1 MPYHFLFKAYA
12 LKGTSG
18 RFLAGSVEK
27 TVGWSLK
34 ISKFGH
40 LKILKI
46 PKFSQKKKDL
56 ERAKNLTKGHVNN
69 VSEWK
74 TFYLGHHKHGC

>member
-1 MPYHFLFKAYA
+1 MVAFSTQLFLMPYHFLFKAYA

-18 RFLAGSVEK
+18 RFLAGSVGK

-46 PKFSQKKKDL
+46 LKFSQKKKDL
-56 ERAKNLTKGHVNN
+56 ERAEKLKKVMYVMFLN
-69 VSEWK
+69 E
-74 TFYLGHHKHGC
+74 